1 MDGMCGEPYLVVP
14 AGLFLLLI
22 ALCFTLFM
30 LMGQSAVRIAAGWF
44 ESRPTW
50 TESDDAELRKLMR
63 Q

>member
-1 MDGMCGEPYLVVP
+1 MKPCKTQHKPQPCRDR
-14 AGLFLLLI
+14 
-22 ALCFTLFM
+22 TL

-50 TESDDAELRKLMR
+50 TESDDAELRELMR